1 MDRLSGLQKCKTIC
15 LFVLSLGLLAFVVAC
30 GDDDDGGDDD
40 GGAEVRVTTAEDN
53 DGRDGEISL
62 REALSLIGGNLKVG
76 DLEEAEAEKV
86 DGEPGAASADTV
98 LFDFEEAAVIE
109 LSEALPALHGVGD
122 TIDAS
127 GKGVTIDGSAAAF
140 ICLDLAS
147 SENAVYGLRF
157 VGCRT
162 AVRVPV
168 GVSGNVIGG
177 PGAGQGN
184 VFLDGGVGIE
194 IAGRGTVVQGN
205 HIGVEPNSAEPRGT
219 EFEGIW
225 LASQA
230 RDNRIGGPGEG
241 EGNIVSGNLLYGISI
256 DGARGTVV
264 QGNYIGLDTT
274 GRVGVRNDGGVVI
287 QNGAFGNLV
296 GGGAE
301 GESNVIS
308 ANRFGVLLTGPE
320 TTGNTVQGNLFGT
333 SVGQGEGIPNA
344 EDIYE
349 DAGVGDNEFID
360 NILPP

>member
-1 MDRLSGLQKCKTIC
+1 MEKYKTIC
-15 LFVLSLGLLAFVVAC
+15 LFVLSLGLLALLVAC

-62 REALSLIGGNLKVG
+62 REALALVSGNLKLD
-76 DLEEAEAEKV
+76 DLDEDEQAKV
-86 DGEPGAASADTV
+86 DGEPSASSADTV
-98 LFDFEEAAVIE
+98 LFDLEGEAVIE
-109 LSEALPALHGVGD
+109 LSEALPALHGGGD

-127 GKGVTIDGSAAAF
+127 GQDVTIDGTASEF
-140 ICLDLAS
+140 VCLDLAS
-147 SENAVYGLRF
+147 SNNKVYGLRF
-157 VGCRT
+157 LGCRT
-162 AVRVPV
+162 AVRVPQ

-194 IAGRGTVVQGN
+194 IAGRGNVVQGN

-241 EGNIVSGNLLYGISI
+241 EGNVVSGNLLYGISI

-264 QGNYIGLDTT
+264 QGNFIGLDTT
-274 GRVGVRNDGGVVI
+274 GRIGVRNDGAIII
-287 QNGAFGNLV
+287 QNGAFDNLI

-301 GESNVIS
+301 GERNVIA
-308 ANRFGVLLTGPE
+308 ANRYGVLLTGAE

-333 SVGQGEGIPNA
+333 SVGQGEGIPND

-349 DAGVGDNEFID
+349 DAGVGENEYID
-360 NILPP
+360 NILGT